1 MAASTARWRGSRAR
15 SSCSRSPTTSRS
27 RSRSRPWRRSRNGA
41 PAHDE
46 SPAHDEA
53 PAHEEDERMNKSLLW
68 RGLLILAVV
77 AISAASA
84 LPFGEKIKLGLDL
97 EGGMHLVLRVETEDA
112 LRAERDK
119 VMERLVQA
127 AREDGLTTLG
137 AQAVD
142 DTSFAVTMPATPGA
156 REKLEALAKRDFA
169 EWQLGFGDGRVVVSL
184 PQQERERL
192 ADMAVRQAQQTIEN
206 RVNAFGVAEPIIQR
220 QGLGGDRI
228 VVQLPG
234 VEDPERV
241 KELLKETA
249 FLEFRIVDYP
259 QRGA

>member
-1 MAASTARWRGSRAR
+1 
-15 SSCSRSPTTSRS
+15 
-27 RSRSRPWRRSRNGA
+27 
-41 PAHDE
+41 
-46 SPAHDEA
+46 
-53 PAHEEDERMNKSLLW
+53 MNKSLLW

-77 AISAASA
+77 AIALVTA

-97 EGGMHLVLRVETEDA
+97 KGGMHLVLRVETEDA

-127 AREDGLTTLG
+127 AAAEGVPGLVP
-137 AQAVD
+137 QAVD
-142 DTSFAVTMPATPGA
+142 DTSFSVAVPATAGA
-156 REKLEALAKRDFA
+156 REKLQVIA
-169 EWQLGFGDGRVVVSL
+169 EREFGEWELDSADGRLVVSL
-184 PQQERERL
+184 PDQEEQRL

-220 QGLGGDRI
+220 QGMGGDRI

-234 VEDPERV
+234 IEDPERV

-259 QRGA
+259 QRGATAAPCRRTSRSWRATSRTRSPARASAPSTTPWRRRRG